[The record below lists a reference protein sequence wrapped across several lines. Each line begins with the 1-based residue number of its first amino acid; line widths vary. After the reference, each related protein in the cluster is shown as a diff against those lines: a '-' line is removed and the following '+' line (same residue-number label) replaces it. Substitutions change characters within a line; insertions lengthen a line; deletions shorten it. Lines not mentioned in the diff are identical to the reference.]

1 MKTAMTDHL
10 TIVELERRWQRTLDL
25 TKSAVVRNPVT
36 YRQLKSLAGDIA
48 ANPLDIREYLPAA
61 EKLSGL
67 LKIMDPEGR
76 GSIFYLFSDRITP
89 RSIWQVP
96 LLRMECKDLLAHL
109 KAFEEWRLDTC
120 HLMVVK

>member
-1 MKTAMTDHL
+1 M
-10 TIVELERRWQRTLDL
+10 
-25 TKSAVVRNPVT
+25 RNPGA
-36 YRQLKSLAGDIA
+36 YRQLKSLAADIA

-67 LKIMDPEGR
+67 LSIMDPEGR
-76 GSIFYLFSDRITP
+76 GSIFYLFSDRIAP

-109 KAFEEWRLDTC
+109 KVFDEWRLDAC
-120 HLMVVK
+120 RLKVVK